1 MDQNKVLY
9 PKDLPNH
16 HAVGRVFYGW
26 DGQVYYCDSYDPR
39 CDYWMTNVI
48 DPTDRRDVSSRAI
61 NRTFHSAW
69 DSWKPQSP
77 ADIEGRIFHML
88 DLRVPHEQFALVV
101 VEEKDCLA
109 LDERQIL
116 FFDEWDA
123 NKFLKTVKEA
133 AEKLAAKKAQQ
144 SATPAPAM

>member
-1 MDQNKVLY
+1 MNRDKVLY

-26 DGQVYYCDSYDPR
+26 DSQVYYCDSYDPR

-48 DPTDRRDVSSRAI
+48 DPTDRRAVSPRAI
-61 NRTFHSAW
+61 NATFHSAW
-69 DSWKPQSP
+69 DSWKPTGPS
-77 ADIEGRIFHML
+77 DVEERTYHLL
-88 DLRVPHEQFALVV
+88 DLRVPHDQFSLVV

-123 NKFLKTVKEA
+123 KKFLEA
-133 AEKLAAKKAQQ
+133 VKKAAGKRA
-144 SATPAPAM
+144 ATQVLS